1 MATAT
6 EPDVITLGAESVKR
20 LTAAGSVSPA
30 AVSPL
35 SNVLRGGVSA
45 EAAPSDADLASFTES
60 IAIVARPQAY
70 VRILMLTPDSE
81 DGEVIGLLVRD
92 GKGVSFALGE
102 DVLHLG
108 RAQELE
114 ALVASLVPALT
125 HEGPLAGNEVW
136 LWPSVVQMLTALW
149 QDDPDPARA
158 LPRAGLVSKL
168 TTPEFTRAEAE
179 KFVQGVIGSG
189 AVKADDDVLRIER
202 GLQPWLALLW
212 SGHAAQVEYVPLPA
226 EAPLEQAIEG
236 PRDHLLFMGPAPQ
249 RVRNDVV
256 GGEELRSHLGGRKG
270 REDSML
276 HLSAPPAEDVAKA
289 LRTLLKI
296 EPA

>member
-202 GLQPWLALLW
+202 GLQPWLA
-212 SGHAAQVEYVPLPA
+212 SGRAM
-226 EAPLEQAIEG
+226 
-236 PRDHLLFMGPAPQ
+236 PR
-249 RVRNDVV
+249 
-256 GGEELRSHLGGRKG
+256 RSNTSRCPPRRRSSRPSKG
-270 REDSML
+270 RATTCCSWDPRP
-276 HLSAPPAEDVAKA
+276 SACATTWWAARSCARTWAAARAGRTRCCTSRRLPP
-289 LRTLLKI
+289 RTWRR
-296 EPA
+296 PCARC